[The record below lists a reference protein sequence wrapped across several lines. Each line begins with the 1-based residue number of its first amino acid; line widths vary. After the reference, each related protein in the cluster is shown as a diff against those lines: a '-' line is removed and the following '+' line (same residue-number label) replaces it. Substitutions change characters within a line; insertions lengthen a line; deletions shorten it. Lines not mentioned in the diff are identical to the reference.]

1 MVFAT
6 FGFYLTIWFSKPAHR
21 KAVSRCASFM
31 KIRIQ
36 NNCHQKMKL
45 TISIFLVIT
54 TISCGVCFPSN
65 LEFKNITL
73 FNPEVLRSIDI
84 NSEYRQTSAYE
95 ATRNLSKVINEP
107 RTPSNIIIKFQ
118 PNGFITADLWSF
130 NNKNQQGIIY
140 SKKGS
145 LFIDKIRADQDR
157 CKFIETYKIR
167 LEKNKIILIQYGGIT
182 NQKMVYEYSK
192 VE

>member
-1 MVFAT
+1 
-6 FGFYLTIWFSKPAHR
+6 
-21 KAVSRCASFM
+21 M

-84 NSEYRQTSAYE
+84 NSEYRQTNAYE

-145 LFIDKIRADQDR
+145 LFIDKIGADQDR